1 MRFLSYGNKQRNK
14 SKPSVR
20 QIKELE
26 KKKKNKVRKVEDE
39 TQITGTEE
47 SHEISILNAEGNKK
61 GKDSKA
67 VRKIENTGR
76 LFHIVSISAVA
87 TLEYSTNRTVKIYSQ
102 RQ

>member
-26 KKKKNKVRKVEDE
+26 KKNMVRKVEDE

-47 SHEISILNAEGNKK
+47 SHEISILNAEGKKK

-67 VRKIENTGR
+67 VRKIENTGTIFR
-76 LFHIVSISAVA
+76 IVSISAVA

>member
-1 MRFLSYGNKQRNK
+1 MSYGNKQRNK

-20 QIKELE
+20 QITELE
-26 KKKKNKVRKVEDE
+26 KKNMVRKVEDE

-67 VRKIENTGR
+67 VRKIENTGTIFR
-76 LFHIVSISAVA
+76 IVSISAVA

>member
-26 KKKKNKVRKVEDE
+26 KKKNTVRKVEDE

>member
-26 KKKKNKVRKVEDE
+26 KKNMVRKVEDE

-67 VRKIENTGR
+67 VRKIENTGTIFR
-76 LFHIVSISAVA
+76 IVSISAVA

>member
-26 KKKKNKVRKVEDE
+26 KKNMVRKVEDE

-67 VRKIENTGR
+67 VRKIENTGTIFR
-76 LFHIVSISAVA
+76 IVSISAVA
-87 TLEYSTNRTVKIYSQ
+87 TLEYSTVKIYSQ